1 MDEVMANQRKGWY
14 STKAKMKRENKPE
27 LATKGLLYLVKTR
40 WATLAAYKIKVPTKI
55 RDKPSVL

>member
-14 STKAKMKRENKPE
+14 STKAKMKRENKLE

-40 WATLAAYKIKVPTKI
+40 WTTLAVYKIKVPTKI